1 MRLQFLLLAFCLIFL
16 VFAGKTGDDPRPV
29 QKDGERNDNF
39 RRRMARWKKRN
50 NEADED
56 DLALVA
62 HENALANSALSTA
75 REQESNNAT
84 QLSTIQIDRLS
95 RYRLNIES
103 NSAALSAS
111 RKLRKND
118 PSALT
123 ERDLRILAPTDA
135 LTAELS
141 ASRKLRKNDP
151 SALTERDL
159 RILAPTDAMNAER
172 AAKNAELG
180 RQSQAAHMGME
191 VQIHTPPE
199 SASILAHI
207 LQALNLIL
215 LAFPRAAIYVGSV
228 SFNFA
233 LLSTLTLRQMIE
245 HHISRDA
252 QCFREGGRGGTF
264 DPLLRFDV
272 AGNFLTTQ
280 QFLEA
285 GGFLQIVHYTVNP
298 SHNGLEHALQLLQ
311 RQHNTPL
318 IGGAILNG
326 GYRASGNL
334 PTTAGRICQTALL
347 VLPDRTRLYRFQ
359 GDVHVPWP
367 ANLDDVP
374 RISLGDL
381 PDPMPLRVI
390 PHLGEA
396 YLHIN
401 TNMTQMHAKVVA
413 DLVPLIADRSEY
425 IPVLTDTWNGIVT
438 PDLRVLNTGF
448 RFANDQ
454 LLRGAMGRLGI
465 VQEDDVRRSNLVVVS
480 DNMLTGVRSA
490 SNEALAARENGVPIT
505 SISKFNGAVH
515 SADGMMSREEATS
528 SSAVRSQRRNNTSN
542 TSSSSSAYPPLFSS
556 SSLSSS
562 SSLTPSARTSGI
574 GGGSYSSSY
583 LSSLTSLGAS
593 SSPPLPRLS
602 FPRPSRTTT
611 TMFDH
616 FSSMSSS
623 GISSSLLPS
632 TLSRDRTGIDNV
644 TLLRLPRPIVTVD
657 FVDSD
662 DDDDDFPLQQPRR
675 IPVIFAHQHAQEPRL
690 SIARSNILPL
700 RDFLA
705 LSPQEQVAMN
715 ANLPQ
720 VPFDFTDFENDV
732 TDDEVV
738 EEDIAEED
746 IVEEE
751 EDDDIVPS
759 QKKRKM

>member
-1 MRLQFLLLAFCLIFL
+1 VESYHKEVSAARA
-16 VFAGKTGDDPRPV
+16 A
-29 QKDGERNDNF
+29 
-39 RRRMARWKKRN
+39 RRS
-50 NEADED
+50 
-56 DLALVA
+56 
-62 HENALANSALSTA
+62 NSGSLSA
-75 REQESNNAT
+75 RERQV
-84 QLSTIQIDRLS
+84 
-95 RYRLNIES
+95 
-103 NSAALSAS
+103 
-111 RKLRKND
+111 
-118 PSALT
+118 
-123 ERDLRILAPTDA
+123 LAPLDA
-135 LTAELS
+135 ARAELS
-141 ASRKLRKNDP
+141 AARAARRSNSSSLSARELQVLASGDVFDAKN
-151 SALTERDL
+151 
-159 RILAPTDAMNAER
+159 

-180 RQSQAAHMGME
+180 RQSQATHMGME
-191 VQIHTPPE
+191 VQVHTPPE

-207 LQALNLIL
+207 VQALNLIL
-215 LAFPRAAIYVGSV
+215 LTYPRAAINIGSV
-228 SFNFA
+228 SFYFA
-233 LLSTLTLRQMIE
+233 LLSSMTLEEMIE
-245 HHISRDA
+245 HHINQDS
-252 QCFREGGRGGTF
+252 QCFREGGRGGTNTYI
-264 DPLLRFDV
+264 PLLRFDV

-298 SHNGLEHALQLLQ
+298 SHNGLENALQLLQ

-359 GDVHVPWP
+359 DDVHVPWP

-381 PDPMPLRVI
+381 PDPMPQRAI

-401 TNMTQMHAKVVA
+401 TNATQMHAKVVA
-413 DLVPLIADRSEY
+413 DLVPLIAARPAY
-425 IPVLTDTWNGIVT
+425 NPVLTDTWDGIVT
-438 PDLRVLNTGF
+438 PQLRVLNTGF

-454 LLRGAMGRLGI
+454 PLRGAMGRLGI
-465 VQEDDVRRSNLVVVS
+465 VEEDDVRRSNLIVVS
-480 DNMLTGVRSA
+480 DNMLTGVKSA
-490 SNEALAARENGVPIT
+490 SKAALDSRKKGVPIT
-505 SISKFNGAVH
+505 SISKFKSVVR
-515 SADGMMSREEATS
+515 SADGRMLNREEANP
-528 SSAVRSQRRNNTSN
+528 SSAVRSQSRNNTS
-542 TSSSSSAYPPLFSS
+542 SSSYSSSSLISSSAYPPLFSS

-562 SSLTPSARTSGI
+562 SSLTPSARTFGI

-593 SSPPLPRLS
+593 SSSSIPRLS
-602 FPRPSRTTT
+602 FPTPSRTTT

-616 FSSMSSS
+616 FPSMSSS
-623 GISSSLLPS
+623 GISSSSSLLPS
-632 TLSRDRTGIDNV
+632 TLSRDSSGIDNV

-657 FVDSD
+657 FRDSD

-715 ANLPQ
+715 ANLPL
-720 VPFDFTDFENDV
+720 VPFDFDDIDKDETDEDI
-732 TDDEVV
+732 V
-738 EEDIAEED
+738 EEDIVEED
-746 IVEEE
+746 IDEEE